1 MPAPP
6 IYLDESVDYSLAEAL
21 RQRGFSVF
29 TVQDEGSSGDSDPE
43 QLAYATERDWRL
55 LSHNSRDFRRL
66 HANYQR
72 HQRPHSGISLLPQRS
87 LMALLTLRAAMMLDW
102 LQSLPDYR
110 SQLFTWG
117 QLQSLLERGQRL
129 RGYSDGGAS
138 NGRGAPAVRRTY

>member
-6 IYLDESVDYSLAEAL
+6 IYLDECVDYALAEAL

-29 TVQDEGSSGDSDPE
+29 TVRDEGSPGDSDSE
-43 QLAYATERDWRL
+43 QLAYATEHGWVL

-66 HANYQR
+66 HANYQH
-72 HQRPHSGISLLPQRS
+72 HQRPHSGIILLPQRS
-87 LMALLTLRAAMMLDW
+87 LLALLTLRATMMLDW

-129 RGYSDGGAS
+129 RGYSEEEHLMAV
-138 NGRGAPAVRRTY
+138 GRQR